1 MAKGGVLGQKVIK
14 TRNCCAIIKHFAKI
28 WSIDGTK
35 YYINMSQ
42 YFEFHI
48 FFKLKAKKSV
58 KNDLGE
64 QIITV

>member
-1 MAKGGVLGQKVIK
+1 MSSEGKAIQEK

-28 WSIDGTK
+28 WSLDGTK
-35 YYINMSQ
+35 YYTNMSQ